1 MTIRIKLSGGLG
13 NQMFQFAT
21 GFAVAKKNNV
31 RLSLDLSYINQKQLH
46 NGFEL
51 EKVFN
56 IYSKVSFLNKVLSFK
71 SINFKE
77 ILNKIDKTFY
87 NFKEPHFHYTPNI
100 LSIPKHSFLD
110 GYWQSE
116 LYFKDYFQEIKKIFD
131 FSGQLNKQNHLIAND
146 INQKNSISIHIRR
159 GDFLLK
165 QNNNHYIDLKE
176 YYLKAINESSKCFK
190 NPKYFIFSDDPLWVT
205 ENFVID
211 NSYIIVDANH
221 ANKSFLDMYLMSLC
235 KCNIIA
241 NSSFSWWGA
250 WLNDK
255 EDKIIYAPKNW
266 FKDKSICTD
275 NLIPNSW
282 NII

>member
-1 MTIRIKLSGGLG
+1 MTIRVKLTGGLG
-13 NQMFQFAT
+13 NQMFQFAA
-21 GFAVAKKNNV
+21 GYSIAKKNNV
-31 RLSLDLSYINQKQLH
+31 KLSLDLRRFNRRQDH

-51 EKVFN
+51 QKVFD
-56 IYSKVSFLNKVLSFK
+56 IYSKVNFLNNPVNFGFL
-71 SINFKE
+71 NFKE
-77 ILNKIDKTFY
+77 ILNNINITFHTF
-87 NFKEPHFHYTPNI
+87 NEPHFHYTNKI
-100 LSIPKHSFLD
+100 LNIPKHSVLN

-116 LYFKDYFQEIKKIFD
+116 LYFEDCAQEVRKIFS
-131 FSGQLNKQNHLIAND
+131 FSKKLDEKNSLIANE
-146 INQKNSISIHIRR
+146 IIQNNSISIHVRR
-159 GDFLLK
+159 GDYLLK
-165 QNNNHYIDLKE
+165 TNNNHNIDLKR
-176 YYLKAINESSKCFK
+176 YYLTTIEKTSIFFK
-190 NPKYFIFSDDPLWVT
+190 DPKYFIFTDDPLWVA
-205 ENFVID
+205 ENFTLDYSFTV
-211 NSYIIVDANH
+211 VDINRGTE
-221 ANKSFLDMYLMSLC
+221 SFYDMHLMSLC